1 MTTAHLVMQWIAY
14 IMAILFSGFWLVA
27 KITAS
32 TFAKLILK
40 LGAIL
45 VIVYIILE
53 IFKVHY

>member
-1 MTTAHLVMQWIAY
+1 MQWIAY